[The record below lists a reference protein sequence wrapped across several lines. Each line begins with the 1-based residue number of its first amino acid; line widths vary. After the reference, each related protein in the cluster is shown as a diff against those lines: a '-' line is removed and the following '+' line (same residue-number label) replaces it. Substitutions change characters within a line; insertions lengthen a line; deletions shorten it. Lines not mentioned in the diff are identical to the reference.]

1 MESNGD
7 GQSSSNSSQVLNR
20 VLKVGDTVEA
30 EVVRIADFGA
40 FAQLSNGKKGLIH
53 ISQIS
58 DSYVKNVSDHLKV
71 GDKVKARIK
80 TISPDGKID
89 LTLKEEKEPATR
101 PREQARRFENGR
113 QGNFS
118 SHPKDKTFKTS
129 TFEEKLKNFLK
140 ESEERQADLR
150 KHFEEKRG
158 QKGKF

>member
-1 MESNGD
+1 MQSNGD
-7 GQSSSNSSQVLNR
+7 GQSSSNSSQALNQ

-30 EVVRIADFGA
+30 EVVRITDFGA
-40 FAQLSNGKKGLIH
+40 FVQFSNGKKGLIH

-80 TISPDGKID
+80 AISPDGKID
-89 LTLKEEKEPATR
+89 LTLKDQRESTPRPKEQP
-101 PREQARRFENGR
+101 RRFENGR
-113 QGNFS
+113 HGNFS
-118 SHPKDKTFKTS
+118 SHPKDKIFKTS
-129 TFEEKLKNFLK
+129 SFEERLKNFLK

-158 QKGKF
+158 KGKF

>member
-1 MESNGD
+1 MQSSGD
-7 GQSSSNSSQVLNR
+7 GQSSSNSSQALNQ

-30 EVVRIADFGA
+30 EIVRITDFGA
-40 FAQLSNGKKGLIH
+40 FVQFSNGKKGLIH

-80 TISPDGKID
+80 AISPDGKID
-89 LTLKEEKEPATR
+89 LTLKDQRESTPRPKEQP
-101 PREQARRFENGR
+101 RRFENGR
-113 QGNFS
+113 HGNFS
-118 SHPKDKTFKTS
+118 SHPKDKIFKTS
-129 TFEEKLKNFLK
+129 SFEERLKNFLK

-158 QKGKF
+158 KGKF